1 MNTLSPKSAH
11 PIFKII
17 EQCKNIATLKQVH
30 AQMITTGLIF
40 HTYPLSRILIS
51 SSTIDATISYALS
64 IFNHVTNPTIFLFN
78 TLISSSLSRKKD
90 DQTHFALALYN
101 RILTQ
106 TTLIPNSYT
115 YPSLFKACGS
125 QPWIQHGRALHTHVL
140 KFLEPPYD
148 HFVQASLLNFYS
160 KCGELGVARFLFD
173 QITGPDLASWN
184 SILAAYAHNYSVY
197 YEADLD
203 SVYDSSSLSLEVL
216 LLFSQMQKSLTC
228 PNEVSLVAL
237 ISACADL
244 GALSHGIWAHSY
256 VLRNDLKLN
265 RFVGT
270 ALIAVYSNCGRLDFA
285 RQVFDQLLERDTYC
299 YNAMIRGL
307 AVHGLGVEALELFKK
322 MDLEGLVPDD
332 VTMLVIMCA
341 CSNVGLVDQGCKFF
355 ESMKEDY
362 GIEPKLE
369 HYGTLV
375 DLFGRAGRV
384 KEAEE
389 IVQTIPMK
397 PNAVLWRSLLGAARV
412 HGNLE
417 VGESA
422 LKQLIQL
429 EPETSGNYVLLSNMY
444 ASLNRW
450 DDVKQLRKLM
460 KDQGIEKAPG
470 SSIVDI
476 DGAMHEFLI
485 GDKTHPELKWIYVK
499 LDEMHRRLQE
509 HGHKSG
515 TREVLFDIEEEEKE
529 SALTY
534 HSERLAIAYALI
546 ASDSGAPIRIIK
558 NLRVCNDC
566 HTATKLISRIYERE
580 IIVRDRSRFHHF
592 KNGTCSCLDYW

>member
-1 MNTLSPKSAH
+1 M
-11 PIFKII
+11 
-17 EQCKNIATLKQVH
+17 
-30 AQMITTGLIF
+30 
-40 HTYPLSRILIS
+40 
-51 SSTIDATISYALS
+51 
-64 IFNHVTNPTIFLFN
+64 
-78 TLISSSLSRKKD
+78 
-90 DQTHFALALYN
+90 
-101 RILTQ
+101 
-106 TTLIPNSYT
+106 
-115 YPSLFKACGS
+115 
-125 QPWIQHGRALHTHVL
+125 
-140 KFLEPPYD
+140 
-148 HFVQASLLNFYS
+148 
-160 KCGELGVARFLFD
+160 GVARFLFD

>member
-1 MNTLSPKSAH
+1 MRTLSPKSAH
-11 PIFKII
+11 PIFKLI

-30 AQMITTGLIF
+30 AHMITTGLIL

-51 SSTIDATISYALS
+51 SSTIAATISHALS

-78 TLISSSLSRKKD
+78 TLISSSLAGKED
-90 DQTHFALALYN
+90 DQTHFALALYT

-115 YPSLFKACGS
+115 YPSLFKACSS
-125 QPWIQHGRALHTHVL
+125 QPWLQHGRALHTHVL

-160 KCGELGVARFLFD
+160 KCGELGISRFLFD

-184 SILAAYAHNYSVY
+184 SILAAYAHNNSVY
-197 YEADLD
+197 YEFNLD
-203 SVYDSSSLSLEVL
+203 NVYDSSSLSLEVL
-216 LLFSQMQKSLTC
+216 LLFSQMQKSLTR

-237 ISACADL
+237 ISACAEL
-244 GALSHGIWAHSY
+244 GALSQGVWAHSY
-256 VLRNDLKLN
+256 VLRNGLNLN

-270 ALIAVYSNCGRLDFA
+270 TLITMYANCGRLDFA
-285 RQVFDQLLERDTYC
+285 RQVFNQLLERDTFC

-307 AVHGLGVEALELFKK
+307 AVHGLGLEAIDLFKK
-322 MDLEGLVPDD
+322 MDLEGLVPDE
-332 VTMLVIMCA
+332 VTMLVLMCA
-341 CSNVGLVDQGCKFF
+341 CSNVGFVDQGCNFF
-355 ESMKEDY
+355 LSMKEDY

-369 HYGTLV
+369 HYGILV

-397 PNAVLWRSLLGAARV
+397 SNAVLWRSLLGAARV

-450 DDVKQLRKLM
+450 DDVKNVRKLM
-460 KDQGIEKAPG
+460 KDQGTDKAPG

-476 DGAMHEFLI
+476 DGALHQFLA
-485 GDKTHPELKWIYVK
+485 GDKTHPESKWIYVK

-515 TREVLFDIEEEEKE
+515 TREVLFDIE
-529 SALTY
+529 
-534 HSERLAIAYALI
+534 
-546 ASDSGAPIRIIK
+546 
-558 NLRVCNDC
+558 
-566 HTATKLISRIYERE
+566 
-580 IIVRDRSRFHHF
+580 
-592 KNGTCSCLDYW
+592 

>member
-1 MNTLSPKSAH
+1 MKTLSPKSAH
-11 PIFKII
+11 PIFKLI

-30 AQMITTGLIF
+30 AQMITTGLIL
-40 HTYPLSRILIS
+40 HTYPLNRILIS
-51 SSTIDATISYALS
+51 SSTIAATISYALS
-64 IFNHVTNPTIFLFN
+64 IFNHVNNPTIFLFN
-78 TLISSSLSRKKD
+78 TLISSSLARKD
-90 DQTHFALALYN
+90 DQTHFALALYT
-101 RILTQ
+101 RILMQ

-115 YPSLFKACGS
+115 YPSLFKACSS
-125 QPWIQHGRALHTHVL
+125 QPWLQHGQALHTHVL

-148 HFVQASLLNFYS
+148 HFIQASLLNFYS
-160 KCGELGVARFLFD
+160 KCGKLGVSRFLFD
-173 QITGPDLASWN
+173 QITGPDLACWN
-184 SILAAYAHNYSVY
+184 SILAAYAHNISAY
-197 YEADLD
+197 YESNLD
-203 SVYDSSSLSLEVL
+203 NVYDSSSLQLEVL
-216 LLFSQMQKSLTC
+216 LLFSQMQKSLTY

-244 GALSHGIWAHSY
+244 GALSQGIWAHSY
-256 VLRNDLKLN
+256 VLRNGLKLN

-270 ALIAVYSNCGRLDFA
+270 ALIAVYANCGRLDFA
-285 RQVFDQLLERDTYC
+285 RQVFDQLLERDTCC

-307 AVHGLGVEALELFKK
+307 AIHGLGLEALDLFKR

-332 VTMLVIMCA
+332 VTMLIIMCA

-355 ESMKEDY
+355 QSMKEDY
-362 GIEPKLE
+362 GIVPKLE

-384 KEAEE
+384 KEADE
-389 IVQTIPMK
+389 IVQAIPMK

-422 LKQLIQL
+422 LKQLILL

-444 ASLNRW
+444 ASLSRW
-450 DDVKQLRKLM
+450 DDVKNVRKLM
-460 KDQGIEKAPG
+460 KDQGIDKAPG

-485 GDKTHPELKWIYVK
+485 GDKTHPQAKCIYVK

-509 HGHKSG
+509 HGYKTG

-529 SALTY
+529 DALSY

-558 NLRVCNDC
+558 NLRVCSDC

-592 KNGTCSCLDYW
+592 RNGTCSCLDYW